1 MAMFQLV
8 LLLLLGGVGLSLLAP
23 RLGVPWPALLAL
35 AGAGL
40 ALVPGMP
47 DIRLDPS
54 LALALFVAPVLLD
67 AAYDTS
73 LRDLRDNWAP
83 VSSLVLVAVGLTIA
97 AVAVMARAM
106 EPGMAWAASIA
117 LGAIVAPPDAAAAT
131 AVLRQVRLPH
141 RLVVILEGESL
152 LNDASALLAY
162 KAAVAAAM
170 GAAMDGWGG
179 LALVAEAGGGLV
191 LGHVLARLYFLLA
204 RHVEDEAPAVVL
216 QFMGTFGTWA
226 VAEALGLSAVLTVV
240 AYAITIA
247 RFAPSRTD
255 GRRRRASYAV
265 WNVAVFVLNVLAFI
279 LIGLQLRGVVIRL
292 TADFWR
298 SAIFAASVLG
308 VVIAVRAAWVLL
320 FNAGVRWKVRV
331 FGMPTH
337 RPMLRPTFAGGVAIA
352 WCGMRGIVTLAAA
365 LALPEAFPQ
374 RDLIVFTA
382 FTVVVGTLVVQ
393 GMTLRPLL
401 AALTLPGD
409 DSVVREVALARRVAA
424 QAALDALG
432 DDRNTEAGHILAR
445 DYETRL
451 EDDSGRTRDATGI
464 KALRRRLLH
473 AERACLARLH
483 QEDRIGDHAFHEVE
497 EELDWLDAELHEPQ
511 SAT

>member
-1 MAMFQLV
+1 IMAIFQLV

-47 DIRLDPS
+47 EIRLVPG

-67 AAYDTS
+67 SAYDTS

-83 VSSLVLVAVGLTIA
+83 VGSLVLVAVGLTIA
-97 AVAVMARAM
+97 AVAIIARTM
-106 EPGMAWAASIA
+106 EPGMGWAAAIA

-162 KAAVAAAM
+162 KAAIAAAM
-170 GAAMDGWGG
+170 GAALGGWGG
-179 LALVAEAGGGLV
+179 VALVAEAGGGLL
-191 LGHVLARLYFLLA
+191 LGYILARFYFVMT
-204 RHVEDEAPAVVL
+204 RRVVDEAPAVVL
-216 QFMGTFGTWA
+216 QFLGTFGTWA
-226 VAEALGLSAVLTVV
+226 VADALGLSAVLTVV
-240 AYAITIA
+240 AYAVTIA
-247 RFAPSRTD
+247 RFAPLRTD

-265 WNVAVFVLNVLAFI
+265 WNVVVFVLNVLAFI
-279 LIGLQLRGVVIRL
+279 LIGLQLRGIVIRL
-292 TADFWR
+292 TADLWHY
-298 SAIFAASVLG
+298 AAFAATVLG
-308 VVIAVRAAWVLL
+308 VVIAVRAAWVLV
-320 FNAGVRWKVRV
+320 FNAAVRWKVQV
-331 FGMPTH
+331 YGMPAH

-382 FTVVVGTLVVQ
+382 FAVVLGTLVVQ
-393 GMTLRPLL
+393 G
-401 AALTLPGD
+401 
-409 DSVVREVALARRVAA
+409 
-424 QAALDALG
+424 
-432 DDRNTEAGHILAR
+432 
-445 DYETRL
+445 
-451 EDDSGRTRDATGI
+451 
-464 KALRRRLLH
+464 
-473 AERACLARLH
+473 
-483 QEDRIGDHAFHEVE
+483 
-497 EELDWLDAELHEPQ
+497 
-511 SAT
+511 

>member
-1 MAMFQLV
+1 MAIFQLV
-8 LLLLLGGVGLSLLAP
+8 LLLLLGGIGLSLVAP
-23 RLGVPWPALLAL
+23 RFGVPWPALLAL

-47 DIRLDPS
+47 EISLDPG

-83 VSSLVLVAVGLTIA
+83 IGGLVLVAVGLTIA
-97 AVAVMARAM
+97 AVAIVARAM
-106 EPGMAWAASIA
+106 EPGMAWAVAIA

-162 KAAVAAAM
+162 KAAVAATM
-170 GAAMDGWGG
+170 GAAIGGWGG
-179 LALVAEAGGGLV
+179 LALVAEAAGGLL
-191 LGHVLARLYFLLA
+191 LGHALARLYFLLA
-204 RHVEDEAPAVVL
+204 RHVKDEAPAVVL

-226 VAEALGLSAVLTVV
+226 VADALSCSAVLTVV
-240 AYAITIA
+240 AYAFTIA

-265 WNVAVFVLNVLAFI
+265 WNVVVFVLNVLAFI
-279 LIGLQLRGVVIRL
+279 LIGLQLRGIVIRL
-292 TADFWR
+292 TADFGH
-298 SAIFAASVLG
+298 SALFAATVLG

-320 FNAGVRWKVRV
+320 FNAGMRWKVRV
-331 FGMPTH
+331 FGMPVH

-365 LALPEAFPQ
+365 LALPDAFPQ

-382 FTVVVGTLVVQ
+382 FAVVVGTLVVQ

-401 AALTLPGD
+401 ATLTLPID
-409 DSVVREVALARRVAA
+409 DSVVREVVLARRVAA
-424 QAALDALG
+424 QAVLDALG
-432 DDRNTEAGHILAR
+432 SDRDTEAGRILAR
-445 DYETRL
+445 DYEARL
-451 EDDSGRTRDATGI
+451 QDLSGRARDTIGI
-464 KALRRRLLH
+464 NALRRRLLQV
-473 AERACLARLH
+473 ERACLAQLR
-483 QEDRIGDHAFHEVE
+483 QQDQIGDHAFHEVE
-497 EELDWLDAELHEPQ
+497 EELDWVDAELHEVR
-511 SAT
+511 